1 MDNITAENI
10 GKKSRALKHCNKVI
24 AEIDKKGSATIT
36 LNCTGVIFTV
46 HKNDAIYLQLQ
57 ATRAQLV
64 QEIGSYEIVQKASK
78 SSLSKRFAPAP
89 VGSSIALSDE
99 EMAKLEEKRQRGR
112 EASRKW
118 YQANKAKKAEYNHRR
133 YLETKGITEE

>member
-57 ATRAQLV
+57 ATRAQLI

-78 SSLSKRFAPAP
+78 PSLSKRFAPAP
-89 VGSSIALSDE
+89 VGSSIALTDA
-99 EMAKLEEKRQRGR
+99 EMAALEEQRARNNAKSR
-112 EASRKW
+112 EW
-118 YQANKAKKAEYNHRR
+118 YQKNRERKLAYNREYYAKRR
-133 YLETKGITEE
+133 EQKE

>member
-57 ATRAQLV
+57 TTRAQLI

-78 SSLSKRFAPAP
+78 PSLSKRFVPAP
-89 VGSSIALSDE
+89 VGSSVALTDE
-99 EMAKLEEKRQRGR
+99 EMAALEEQRARNNAKSR
-112 EASRKW
+112 EW
-118 YQANKAKKAEYNHRR
+118 YQKNRERKLAYNREYYAKRR
-133 YLETKGITEE
+133 EQKE

>member
-57 ATRAQLV
+57 ATRAQLI
-64 QEIGSYEIVQKASK
+64 QEIGSYEIVRKASK
-78 SSLSKRFAPAP
+78 PSLSKRFAPAP
-89 VGSSIALSDE
+89 VGSSIALTDA
-99 EMAKLEEKRQRGR
+99 EMAALEEQRARNNAKSR
-112 EASRKW
+112 EW
-118 YQANKAKKAEYNHRR
+118 YQKNRERKLAYNREYYAKRR
-133 YLETKGITEE
+133 EQKE